1 MIGYEL
7 DDLRS
12 IPSRRRDFY
21 FRHSVQTDSRIHP
34 GYYLMGTAS
43 SFAGSKAAEAWNWS
57 FTCI

>member
-43 SFAGSKAAEAWNWS
+43 SFAGSKAAEAWN
-57 FTCI
+57 